1 MNIFSYTHAAV
12 RTLPMKGRRNVLKI
26 MTLGVGLAVGLVLA
40 SKVCFEKTFDDFY
53 KDADRIY
60 YLNEAMELNGIYRV
74 YPQVAGG
81 VAPKMKEYFPQIE
94 EATRFTYI
102 FETASLLMP
111 ESDKRVDAGLT
122 CLSDTSFFRVFD
134 RKCLA
139 GNLTEPLGIEANVV
153 ISSKLATKMAAA
165 LTSGKK
171 MDEKAAAA
179 AVLGQKFTI
188 AGDTQKYELT
198 VGGVYEEFPLNS
210 SYRLDMIVSMP
221 SIGHFMYDGSEN
233 MVGNDRYIGFI
244 KLKKGIDPGEIENGL
259 PGFMDKHMPM
269 DELRAAGYEMKL
281 PIKPFVKFHE
291 EDETQRN
298 MTLVLAFVAFALL
311 LTSMLNYLLIVL
323 SSAAIRAR
331 EMALRKCLGSS
342 AKDIFGMMF
351 AEALVHTA
359 IAAAVAAILIFS
371 FRSMIETILGVNVI
385 ALFTGRPLA
394 LALTIIVVLLALNSL
409 LPAFFFNRIP
419 VAAAFRNYRAGKRM
433 WKLGLLAV
441 EFAAVVFLAVV
452 MSVINLQYDKMMN
465 ADRGFKYDD
474 VAMIAMPEATQS
486 QKNMLMSEVRSLSG
500 VEDASFAYQ
509 NPFTGYSGDNVS
521 VPGEDR
527 QLFNIRDA
535 YYVDEH
541 YFNVFGIKIQEG
553 SNFDPTLNSDAEMI
567 VDRNF
572 VKMMKN
578 TAGWDEVL
586 GREVMVTSHE
596 TGPVR
601 ICGIIDDIHTGGF
614 SVAEADFGGRPM
626 GIFYCDSEKY
636 AGMFNYIFVKYHKMS
651 PEELQKTDEITGKI
665 LDGQWYRIYPC
676 NELAASNFV
685 DTLNTRN
692 SILAGGIVTLFIALI
707 GLIGYTIDEVRRRS
721 KEIAVRRVNG
731 AQFSQIRSM
740 FLRDVMAVALPSVA
754 VGAVLA
760 YIVAGRWEQNF
771 SLQAGLPWWIF
782 LGAIAAALAI
792 VAIISDIYVIRT
804 AGTNP
809 ADSIKTE

>member
-1 MNIFSYTHAAV
+1 MNIFSYIHAAV

-331 EMALRKCLGSS
+331 EMALRK
-342 AKDIFGMMF
+342 
-351 AEALVHTA
+351 
-359 IAAAVAAILIFS
+359 
-371 FRSMIETILGVNVI
+371 
-385 ALFTGRPLA
+385 
-394 LALTIIVVLLALNSL
+394 
-409 LPAFFFNRIP
+409 
-419 VAAAFRNYRAGKRM
+419 
-433 WKLGLLAV
+433 
-441 EFAAVVFLAVV
+441 
-452 MSVINLQYDKMMN
+452 
-465 ADRGFKYDD
+465 
-474 VAMIAMPEATQS
+474 
-486 QKNMLMSEVRSLSG
+486 
-500 VEDASFAYQ
+500 
-509 NPFTGYSGDNVS
+509 
-521 VPGEDR
+521 
-527 QLFNIRDA
+527 
-535 YYVDEH
+535 
-541 YFNVFGIKIQEG
+541 
-553 SNFDPTLNSDAEMI
+553 
-567 VDRNF
+567 
-572 VKMMKN
+572 
-578 TAGWDEVL
+578 
-586 GREVMVTSHE
+586 
-596 TGPVR
+596 
-601 ICGIIDDIHTGGF
+601 
-614 SVAEADFGGRPM
+614 
-626 GIFYCDSEKY
+626 
-636 AGMFNYIFVKYHKMS
+636 
-651 PEELQKTDEITGKI
+651 
-665 LDGQWYRIYPC
+665 
-676 NELAASNFV
+676 
-685 DTLNTRN
+685 
-692 SILAGGIVTLFIALI
+692 
-707 GLIGYTIDEVRRRS
+707 
-721 KEIAVRRVNG
+721 
-731 AQFSQIRSM
+731 
-740 FLRDVMAVALPSVA
+740 
-754 VGAVLA
+754 
-760 YIVAGRWEQNF
+760 
-771 SLQAGLPWWIF
+771 
-782 LGAIAAALAI
+782 
-792 VAIISDIYVIRT
+792 
-804 AGTNP
+804 
-809 ADSIKTE
+809 